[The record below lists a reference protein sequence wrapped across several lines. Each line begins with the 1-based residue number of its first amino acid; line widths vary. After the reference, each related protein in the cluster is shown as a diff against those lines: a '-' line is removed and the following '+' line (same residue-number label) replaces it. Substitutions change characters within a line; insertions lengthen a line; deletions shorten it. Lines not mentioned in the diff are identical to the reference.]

1 MRFLPTSVHGVI
13 DYVAGIVIL
22 VLPWIFDWEDSAK
35 VIMTILGLGV
45 ILYSL
50 LTDYELGVARVI
62 PMPTHLLLDA
72 LGGIVLIVAPFI
84 FGIDDTTT
92 RTVMI
97 ILGILEVGAS
107 LITQTTPSRT
117 RRTDQAGR
125 TV

>member
-1 MRFLPTSVHGVI
+1 MRFLPTAVHGVI
-13 DYVAGIVIL
+13 DYLAGIVIL
-22 VLPWIFDWEDSAK
+22 ALPWLLDWEDSAK
-35 VIMTILGLGV
+35 TIMTILGLGV

-62 PMPTHLLLDA
+62 PMSTHLLLDA
-72 LGGIVLIVAPFI
+72 LGGVILIIAPFI

-97 ILGILEVGAS
+97 ILGIFEVGAS

-117 RRTDQAGR
+117 NRTSR
-125 TV
+125 TA